1 MQVLLKKAMAI
12 WMDLGDRE
20 MKPVYK
26 IPSHSTEE
34 PKSIVF
40 DFQVMGKVRVVFYG
54 DNHKSDAEEF
64 CASRS

>member
-1 MQVLLKKAMAI
+1 
-12 WMDLGDRE
+12 

-64 CASRS
+64 CALYRGFDDGSKTEKPI